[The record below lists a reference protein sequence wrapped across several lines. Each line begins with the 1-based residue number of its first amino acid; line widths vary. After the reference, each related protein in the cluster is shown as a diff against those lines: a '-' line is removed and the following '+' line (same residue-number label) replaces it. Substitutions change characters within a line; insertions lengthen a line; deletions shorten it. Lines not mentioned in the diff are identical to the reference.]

1 MLSPETIREI
11 QALTVASK
19 ASDVKSDFPFAI
31 LPDGQGKASLYTLET
46 FHRLR
51 NRFRGTYR
59 TNSMR
64 DFVRYVVSR
73 GGNPRGFIDAEKID
87 ALSCSVLFNLG
98 DEKAPGHADDLA
110 ILKPKAL
117 AAFTAVQKINGQK
130 LSQQQC
136 IDWIDDWSH
145 VLSATGAEP
154 AYMSL
159 AAAVSG
165 IRHMKLLKKGEQASS
180 VDNMSA
186 ARSAMEEIEAR
197 SATAMP
203 TYLTVNTEPFDG
215 FSKRCFLLR
224 IVVLT
229 GSADGSISLVLRW
242 QQQEHQCEEIAQE
255 FKTLLNAELG
265 GLSDS
270 LVVGT
275 FDAGK

>member
-19 ASDVKSDFPFAI
+19 AADVKTDFPFII
-31 LPDGQGKASLYTLET
+31 LPEGQGKASINRLED
-46 FHRLR
+46 FQKLR

-59 TNSMR
+59 TNSKP
-64 DFVRYVVSR
+64 DFVRYVTDRKGS
-73 GGNPRGFIDAEKID
+73 PRGFIDAEKID

-98 DEKAPGHADDLA
+98 DEKTPGHADDIA

-130 LSQQQC
+130 LTQQQC
-136 IDWIDDWSH
+136 IDWIEDWSH
-145 VLSATGAEP
+145 VLTASGTDG
-154 AYMSL
+154 AYMSM

-165 IRHMKLLKKGEQASS
+165 IRHMKLVQKGERKSS
-180 VDNMSA
+180 VDNMA
-186 ARSAMEEIEAR
+186 ASRSTMEEIEAK
-197 SATAMP
+197 SETTMP
-203 TYLTVNTEPFDG
+203 AYLTVRTEPFDG
-215 FSKRCFLLR
+215 FTPRSFLLR
-224 IVVLT
+224 VGVLT
-229 GSADGSISLVLRW
+229 GGNDGSFTLVLRW

-255 FKTLLNAELG
+255 FKELLESELG

>member
-19 ASDVKSDFPFAI
+19 AADVQTDFPFII
-31 LPDGQGKASLYTLET
+31 LPEGQGKASINRLED
-46 FHRLR
+46 FQKLR

-64 DFVRYVVSR
+64 DFVRYVTDRKGS
-73 GGNPRGFIDAEKID
+73 PRGFIDAEKID

-98 DEKAPGHADDLA
+98 DEMAPGHADDIA

-130 LSQQQC
+130 LTQQQC
-136 IDWIDDWSH
+136 IDWIEDWSH
-145 VLSATGAEP
+145 VLTASGTDG
-154 AYMSL
+154 AYMSM
-159 AAAVSG
+159 AAAVAG
-165 IRHMKLLKKGEQASS
+165 IRHMKLVQKGERKSS
-180 VDNMSA
+180 VDNMA
-186 ARSAMEEIEAR
+186 ASRSAMEEIEAK
-197 SATAMP
+197 SETTMP
-203 TYLTVNTEPFDG
+203 AYLTVRTEPFDG
-215 FSKRCFLLR
+215 FTSRSFLLR
-224 IVVLT
+224 VGVLT
-229 GSADGSISLVLRW
+229 GGNDGSFTLVLRW

-265 GLSDS
+265 GLSES